1 MAVQDVTIC
10 DRDLTPELLKVY
22 LQSSRIAVDTETMG
36 LLPHRDRLC
45 LVQLCDDKEQ
55 VSVIK
60 IARGQTTAPHLKE
73 LMETAAIEKVFH
85 FARFDVAALQH
96 NLGIVTQ
103 SIFCTKIASKLAR
116 TYSSRHGLKELVME
130 LRGIELDKRAQSSD
144 WGNADALSVE
154 QLSYASNDVRYLIP
168 MREQLEIMLRREDRW
183 DLAVSCFQCLPTFVN
198 LDLRLYEN
206 IFEH

>member
-1 MAVQDVTIC
+1 MTVQDVTIC

-60 IARGQTTAPHLKE
+60 ITRGQTAAPHLKE
-73 LMETAAIEKVFH
+73 LMESTGIEKVFH

-96 NLGIVTQ
+96 NLGIATQ

-130 LRGIELDKRAQSSD
+130 LCGVELDKRAQSSD

-168 MREQLEIMLRREDRW
+168 MREQLESMLRREDRW

>member
-1 MAVQDVTIC
+1 MTVQDVNIC
-10 DRDLTPELLKVY
+10 DRDLTPELLSHY
-22 LQSSRIAVDTETMG
+22 LQASKIAVDTETMG
-36 LLPHRDRLC
+36 LQPHRDRLC

-73 LMETAAIEKVFH
+73 LMETARIEKVFH

-96 NLGIVTQ
+96 NLGIATQ

-116 TYSSRHGLKELVME
+116 TYSSRHGLKELVIE
-130 LRGIELDKRAQSSD
+130 LQGVELDKKAQSSD

-154 QLSYASNDVRYLIP
+154 QLSYASNDVRYLLP
-168 MREQLEIMLRREDRW
+168 MRAQLETMLRREERW
-183 DLAVSCFQCLPTFVN
+183 ELAVSCFQCLPTFVN
-198 LDLRLYEN
+198 LDLMLYEN